1 MFQDN
6 VKQIKERL
14 DIVEVVSSYLKLE
27 KTGINMRACCPF
39 HHENKPSFFVSP
51 ARQSFK
57 CFGCNKSGDIFTFVQ
72 EIEGLEFPEALRILA
87 KKAGIDLQQY
97 KANPELQTKKQRLYE
112 ILEIACL
119 FFEKQLEQTKVGNLA
134 LEYLKQRGLT
144 DLTVKKFRLGFSP
157 LPKENNWRALSDFLV
172 SRGYQREEVV
182 EAGLAIVSEKTKIP
196 YDRFRARLM
205 FPVFDLNSQV
215 VGFGGRVFE
224 HSTLPNREE
233 IAKYINIQNTP
244 LYDKSRI
251 LYGLNFAK
259 MAIRQ
264 KDFVILTEGYTDVI
278 MSHQHG
284 FENIIAVSGTAL
296 TPYHLQI
303 IKRYTNN
310 ILTAFDM
317 DKAGGMATKRS
328 IELAQQAGFEVKV
341 ITMQQEKDPA
351 DILKENPKEWQKE
364 IDTAKD
370 IMDFY
375 FLGAF
380 NKFDISEAKGKKEI
394 AGILLPEIKKLP
406 SKIAQSHFLQKLT
419 YLLKVSEEA
428 VMEEFKKII
437 PQKGESSFSANQI
450 VVPETKP
457 IKPAVKS
464 RKQMLEEKALALSI
478 IAPERLE
485 YIDED
490 DLLFITQPTRSI
502 FQACKDV
509 CEKTPIK
516 SKEEFNAFLDELSKK
531 NPDFK
536 GLIDECVFK
545 AELLEEDDPE
555 FEFQTCLYE
564 LRNLNKKTILAQL
577 AKEIALSEQQGDEK
591 KLEEL
596 SQKFQLLTRPNVS
609 KKENS

>member
-27 KTGINMRACCPF
+27 KTGINLRACCPF
-39 HHENKPSFFVSP
+39 HHESKPSFFVSP
-51 ARQSFK
+51 ARQSFR
-57 CFGCNKSGDIFTFVQ
+57 CFGCSKGGDIFTFVQ
-72 EIEGLEFPEALRILA
+72 EIEGLEFADALRILA
-87 KKAGIDLQQY
+87 QKAGVELQQY
-97 KANPELQTKKQRLYE
+97 KTNPELQTKKQRLSE
-112 ILEIACL
+112 VLEIACL

-134 LEYLKQRGLT
+134 LDYLKQRGLT
-144 DLTVKKFRLGFSP
+144 DLTIKKFRLGFSP
-157 LPKENNWRALSDFLV
+157 IPQDSNWRVLSDFLV

-182 EAGLAIVSEKTKIP
+182 ESGLAITSEKAKTP
-196 YDRFRARLM
+196 YDRFRGRVM

-224 HSTLPNREE
+224 NPNLPKQEE

-259 MAIRQ
+259 LAIRQ

-284 FENIIAVSGTAL
+284 FENTIAVSGTAL

-328 IELAQQAGFEVKV
+328 IELAQAAGFEVKV

-375 FLGAF
+375 FQDALIKNDEKTAQ
-380 NKFDISEAKGKKEI
+380 GKKNI
-394 AGILLPEIKKLP
+394 ADTLLREIKKIP
-406 SKIAQSHFLQKLT
+406 SSILQSHFLRKLAQ
-419 YLLKVSEEA
+419 LLRVSEEA
-428 VMEEFKKII
+428 VEAEFRKII
-437 PQKGESSFSANQI
+437 PPKGEGSFLSNQTN
-450 VVPETKP
+450 VPE
-457 IKPAVKS
+457 IKPNKPVIKS
-464 RKQMLEEKALALSI
+464 RKQMIEEKALALVI
-478 IAPERLE
+478 TAPERLE
-485 YIDED
+485 CIDDD

-509 CEKTPIK
+509 CEKPPLK
-516 SKEEFNAFLDELSKK
+516 SKEELNVFLDEFSRK
-531 NPDFK
+531 NPDLK
-536 GLIDECVFK
+536 GLVDDCAFK

-564 LRNLNKKTILAQL
+564 LRNLNKKAILAQL
-577 AKEIALSEQQGDEK
+577 AREIALAEREGNEK

-596 SQKFQLLTRPNVS
+596 SQKFQALTRPPLP
-609 KKENS
+609 KKENN

>member
-51 ARQSFK
+51 ARQSFR
-57 CFGCNKSGDIFTFVQ
+57 CFGCSKGGDIFTFVQ
-72 EIEGLEFPEALRILA
+72 EIEGLEFGDALRILA
-87 KKAGIDLQQY
+87 KKAGVELQQY

-119 FFEKQLEQTKVGNLA
+119 FFEKQLEQTKVGNFA

-144 DLTVKKFRLGFSP
+144 EAIIKKFRLGFSP

-182 EAGLAIVSEKTKIP
+182 EAGLAITSEKAKTP
-196 YDRFRARLM
+196 YDRFRGRIM

-224 HSTLPNREE
+224 NPSLPKQEE

-259 MAIRQ
+259 LAIRQ

-278 MSHQHG
+278 MSQQHG
-284 FENIIAVSGTAL
+284 FENTIAVSGTAL

-351 DILKENPKEWQKE
+351 DIIKENPQEWQKE

-375 FLGAF
+375 FQDAF
-380 NKFDISEAKGKKEI
+380 TKNDEKTAQGKKNI
-394 AGILLPEIKKLP
+394 AETLLKEIKKIP
-406 SKIAQSHFLQKLT
+406 SNILQSHFLKRLAN
-419 YLLKVSEEA
+419 LLKVSEEA
-428 VMEEFKKII
+428 VAEEFKKII
-437 PQKGESSFSANQI
+437 LSKGEGSFSIKQPTTN
-450 VVPETKP
+450 ESKP
-457 IKPAVKS
+457 IKSMLKS

-485 YIDED
+485 YIDSED
-490 DLLFITQPTRSI
+490 LSFFSEPIAVVFKI
-502 FQACKDV
+502 CKNAF
-509 CEKTPIK
+509 EKK
-516 SKEEFNAFLDELSKK
+516 FLKEKEEFNTFLDELSKK
-531 NPDFK
+531 NSDFK
-536 GLIDECVFK
+536 PLIDDCIFK

-564 LRNLNKKTILAQL
+564 LRNLNKKAILAQL
-577 AKEIALSEQQGDEK
+577 AKEIAIAEREGNEK

-596 SQKFQLLTRPNVS
+596 SQKFQALTRPPLPI
-609 KKENS
+609 KENS

>member
-27 KTGINMRACCPF
+27 KTGINLRACCPF

-72 EIEGLEFPEALRILA
+72 EIEGLEFGDALRILA
-87 KKAGIDLQQY
+87 KKAGVELQQY
-97 KANPELQTKKQRLYE
+97 KTNPELQTKKQRLYE

-134 LEYLKQRGLT
+134 RDYLKQRGLT
-144 DLTVKKFRLGFSP
+144 ELTIKKFRLGFSP

-182 EAGLAIVSEKTKIP
+182 EAGLAITSEKAKTP
-196 YDRFRARLM
+196 YDRFRGRVM

-224 HSTLPNREE
+224 NPALPKQEE

-259 MAIRQ
+259 LAVRQ

-278 MSHQHG
+278 MSHQAG
-284 FENIIAVSGTAL
+284 FENTIAVSGTAL

-317 DKAGGMATKRS
+317 DRAGGMATKRS

-351 DILKENPKEWQKE
+351 DIIKENPLRWQKE
-364 IDTAKD
+364 VDTAKD

-375 FLGAF
+375 FQDALIKNDEKTAQ
-380 NKFDISEAKGKKEI
+380 GKKNI
-394 AGILLPEIKKLP
+394 ADTLLKEIKKVP
-406 SKIAQSHFLQKLT
+406 SNILQSHFLRKLAN
-419 YLLKVSEEA
+419 LLKVSEEA
-428 VMEEFKKII
+428 VEVEFRKII
-437 PQKGESSFSANQI
+437 PQKGEGLFSANQTI
-450 VVPETKP
+450 VPEVKP
-457 IKPAVKS
+457 IELGIKS
-464 RKQMLEEKALALSI
+464 REQMLEE
-478 IAPERLE
+478 
-485 YIDED
+485 
-490 DLLFITQPTRSI
+490 
-502 FQACKDV
+502 
-509 CEKTPIK
+509 
-516 SKEEFNAFLDELSKK
+516 
-531 NPDFK
+531 
-536 GLIDECVFK
+536 
-545 AELLEEDDPE
+545 
-555 FEFQTCLYE
+555 
-564 LRNLNKKTILAQL
+564 
-577 AKEIALSEQQGDEK
+577 
-591 KLEEL
+591 
-596 SQKFQLLTRPNVS
+596 
-609 KKENS
+609 